1 MTKLVFSSLT
11 GVVSALLFSTLAYS
25 APQCGPHKQIVEL
38 LSKRFS
44 EVPKAIGMV
53 GEKRI
58 MEVFISE
65 KGTWTILVTNS
76 DGTTCILAAGDDWE
90 DVPDRFASVD
100 PAA

>member
-1 MTKLVFSSLT
+1 MQKLALTSVT
-11 GVVSALLFSTLAYS
+11 GVVSALLVSTVAYS

-44 EVPKAIGMV
+44 EVPTAVGLV

-58 MEVFISE
+58 MEVFTSE
-65 KGTWTILVTNS
+65 KGSWTILVTNS

-90 DVPDRFASVD
+90 EVPDKFASVD